1 MTFEEMKAQYCGKNI
16 RKKPKH
22 EEDDLQRACVCWFD
36 LQYPQYSLI
45 MNKDNIIPPMTHPY
59 GMCWQQPPTYLILID
74 DTHAVMSRLDFEIL
88 MDYTC
93 SRPSALYNGKMWK
106 AQYENEGALKWFLCY
121 CFNENEKTNEID
133 IAYREILIID

>member
-1 MTFEEMKAQYCGKNI
+1 
-16 RKKPKH
+16 
-22 EEDDLQRACVCWFD
+22 
-36 LQYPQYSLI
+36 

-133 IAYREILIID
+133 FAYREILIID

>member
-1 MTFEEMKAQYCGKNI
+1 MGLNMKGLTNNRI
-16 RKKPKH
+16 
-22 EEDDLQRACVCWFD
+22 
-36 LQYPQYSLI
+36 I

-88 MDYTC
+88 MDYTR
-93 SRPSALYNGKMWK
+93 SQPSALYNGKMWK
-106 AQYENEGALKWFLCY
+106 AQYEDEGTLKWFLCY

>member
-1 MTFEEMKAQYCGKNI
+1 
-16 RKKPKH
+16 
-22 EEDDLQRACVCWFD
+22 
-36 LQYPQYSLI
+36 
-45 MNKDNIIPPMTHPY
+45 MTHPY

-106 AQYENEGALKWFLCY
+106 AQYENE
-121 CFNENEKTNEID
+121 KTNEID